1 MVFHSNHSGLLEPEQ
16 GDFFLCPCLRSSRHG
31 EPCSTRFSGKPK
43 GDESKKSNG
52 AKQKPVKKG
61 VSKRKEKIEI
71 CGYIYTPELNDVKA
85 FDIQSKFQWDLIF
98 AFGLGLG
105 VRRNF

>member
-1 MVFHSNHSGLLEPEQ
+1 M
-16 GDFFLCPCLRSSRHG
+16 
-31 EPCSTRFSGKPK
+31 
-43 GDESKKSNG
+43 
-52 AKQKPVKKG
+52 KKG

-85 FDIQSKFQWDLIF
+85 FDIQSKFQGDLIF